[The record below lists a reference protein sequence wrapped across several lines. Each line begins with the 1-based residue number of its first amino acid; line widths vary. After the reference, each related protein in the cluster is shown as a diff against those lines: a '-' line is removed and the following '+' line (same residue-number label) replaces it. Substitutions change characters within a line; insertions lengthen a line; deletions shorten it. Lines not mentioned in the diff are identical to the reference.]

1 MLELS
6 TYLKQRA
13 TFIDAALD
21 RHLPGPSERPSVL
34 HEAMRYSVM
43 AGGKRIRPILCLAAA
58 EAVHGSVDDALL
70 PALAVELLHTYT
82 LIHDD
87 LPCMDDDD
95 LRRGMPTAHVKF
107 GEANAV
113 LAGDALLTLAF
124 EWIAGVAA
132 PAPYLPTQLVLELAE
147 GAGHRGVIAGQ
158 IEDLAGEGA
167 QLSAEDLEY
176 IHLHKTAALIRT
188 AVRIGGIAAG
198 APPNALDALSFYGG
212 DIGLAFQIAD
222 DILDVTS
229 SNDTL
234 GKPVGSDQAQEK
246 STYVALHGIEA
257 STAMARHL
265 VDNALDHL
273 TELKGEYGAPCRHRR
288 FHGRPQA
295 VGDAP
300 SPASLPKTG
309 RGPRLLRLALG
320 A

>member
-6 TYLKQRA
+6 TYLKERA
-13 TFIDAALD
+13 VLIDTALD
-21 RHLPGPSERPSVL
+21 RHLPAPADRPAVL

-58 EAVHGSVDDALL
+58 EAVQGTVEAALM

-95 LRRGMPTAHVKF
+95 LRRGKPTSHIRF

-124 EWIAGVAA
+124 EWVAEVPA
-132 PAPYLPTQLVLELAE
+132 PSPYLPTQLVLELSE

-158 IEDLAGEGA
+158 IEDLAGEGV
-167 QLSAEDLEY
+167 QLSPADLEY

-198 APPNALDALSFYGG
+198 ASPADLDALTFYGG
-212 DIGLAFQIAD
+212 DIGLAFQITD
-222 DILDVTS
+222 DILDVTGS
-229 SNDTL
+229 TGAL
-234 GKPVGSDQAQEK
+234 GKPAGSDAGLAK
-246 STYVALHGIEA
+246 STYVALHGLEE
-257 STAMARHL
+257 SRAMAGEL
-265 VDNALDHL
+265 VDNAIENLSTL
-273 TELKGEYGAPCRHRR
+273 SGNTEPLAAIAR
-288 FHGRPQA
+288 FMVER
-295 VGDAP
+295 
-300 SPASLPKTG
+300 ST
-309 RGPRLLRLALG
+309 
-320 A
+320 